1 MVENYPAFRLAMFH
15 RAYVPDVERTR
26 LLQQA
31 DAALSEQ
38 FYFNVAVVVH
48 HWALGNPTKQ
58 NCLESKWLRMIGW
71 VFRLFWC

>member
-1 MVENYPAFRLAMFH
+1 VGIQLRFWH
-15 RAYVPDVERTR
+15 RRIQLLRTR

-38 FYFNVAVVVH
+38 FYFNVAVVAH